1 MTFVYLYMFKLIRNS
16 IDFFHPPFKRF
27 IPKDTFRYAACGG
40 GNLVLDILLYF
51 LFYNFVFI
59 KQNFDLGY
67 IVISPHI
74 AAFITVFPLTFMTGF
89 LLQKY
94 VTFSTSNLRGRIQ
107 LFRYVLTTG
116 GAILINYV
124 ILKLL
129 VESIGLYPTPSKM
142 IATAITVVYS
152 FFFQKYFTFKVK
164 KEAIQ

>member
-1 MTFVYLYMFKLIRNS
+1 MTFVYLCMFKLIATG
-16 IDFFHPPFKRF
+16 IDFFHPPFRRF

-40 GNLVLDILLYF
+40 GNLAFDILLYF
-51 LFYNFVFI
+51 LFYNFVFT

-74 AAFITVFPLTFMTGF
+74 AAFITVFPITFMTGF

-94 VTFSTSNLRGRIQ
+94 VTFSSSNLRGRIQ

-152 FFFQKYFTFKVK
+152 FFSQKYFTFKVK
-164 KEAIQ
+164 KEVLN

>member
-1 MTFVYLYMFKLIRNS
+1 MFKLIATG
-16 IDFFHPPFKRF
+16 IDFFHPPFRRI

-40 GNLVLDILLYF
+40 GNLAFDILLYF
-51 LFYNFVFI
+51 LFYNFVFT

-74 AAFITVFPLTFMTGF
+74 AAFITVFPITFMTGF

-94 VTFSTSNLRGRIQ
+94 VTFSSSNLRGRIQ

-129 VESIGLYPTPSKM
+129 VEYIGLYPTPSKM

-152 FFFQKYFTFKVK
+152 FFSKMNKNYFFNLL
-164 KEAIQ
+164 